1 MEENSGVSA
10 KSLSKSL
17 NGFTVPF
24 LMKALALPTGI
35 LDLTRM
41 SRWSGAPMGGR
52 YKACFSTVPSEWQLS
67 LGPTAEM
74 YLFSFNLRIS
84 SFLPLAGGGHCEMPA
99 LQHLTK
105 AFLGTSD
112 T

>member
-1 MEENSGVSA
+1 
-10 KSLSKSL
+10 
-17 NGFTVPF
+17 
-24 LMKALALPTGI
+24 
-35 LDLTRM
+35 
-41 SRWSGAPMGGR
+41 MGGR
-52 YKACFSTVPSEWQLS
+52 YKACFSTIPSEWQLS

-74 YLFSFNLRIS
+74 YLFNFNLRIS